1 MQCIFKESG
10 AEIEAEEDKSLSL
23 SVALKPVNEQGPGG
37 RRRAGGHR

>member
-37 RRRAGGHR
+37 AAACWGT